1 MYDLTQLSPQDLL
14 FFLLILGIL
23 LLLLLVTRF
32 LLKIAFPYFFIGLIG
47 LIVGLSIGSLIA
59 TPLSKLPG
67 IYGRWLPIFIQA
79 FVAVSVID
87 LFIAQSKPV
96 SFFFTKLVNRFIDEK
111 EKTHELSEIIVDTSV
126 LIDGRLEEITKT
138 GFIMGKIII
147 PSFVLDELQK
157 ISDSED
163 TIKRAKGRKG
173 LEILDQLQRNKKVN
187 LVILD
192 DLAGDREPVDSKLVK
207 LAKKRDAKLMTVDYN
222 LNKVAKIKEVA
233 VLNINELTEAIKPI
247 FIPGENVFVKVIQ
260 EGKESGQGVGY
271 LTDGTMI
278 VVENGVRFI
287 GKEIEC
293 EVIRIY
299 QTTAGKMVFVVPLKK
314 YLRRKI
320 N

>member
-1 MYDLTQLSPQDLL
+1 MYDFTQLSPQDLL

-23 LLLLLVTRF
+23 LILLLVTRF
-32 LLKIAFPYFFIGLIG
+32 LLKVAFPYFFIGLIG
-47 LIVGLSIGSLIA
+47 LIIGLSIGSLIA

-79 FVAVSVID
+79 FVAVSIID
-87 LFIAQSKPV
+87 LFIAQTKPV
-96 SFFFTKLVNRFIDEK
+96 SIFFSKITNRIIDEK
-111 EKTHELSEIIVDTSV
+111 DKNLEVMEIVVDTSV
-126 LIDGRLEEITKT
+126 LIDGRLEEIAKT

-147 PSFVLDELQK
+147 PNFVLDELQK

-163 TIKRAKGRKG
+163 SIKRAKGRKG
-173 LEILDQLQRNKKVN
+173 LEILDKLQRNSKIKLEITDEFN
-187 LVILD
+187 T
-192 DLAGDREPVDSKLVK
+192 DREPVDAKLLK
-207 LAKKRDAKLMTVDYN
+207 YAKKHNSKILTVDFN
-222 LNKVAKIKEVA
+222 LNKVAKIKNIE

-247 FIPGENVFVKVIQ
+247 FIPGENIFVKVIQ
-260 EGKESGQGVGY
+260 EGKEADQGVGY

-278 VVENGVRFI
+278 VVEKGVKFI
-287 GKEIEC
+287 GKEVEC

-299 QTTAGKMVFVVPLKK
+299 QTTAGKMVFVSPLKK